1 MSCKCGST
9 ELCWRP
15 READYNAARAA
26 NLKHQMPLK
35 GLACNVYNV
44 PRSVR
49 IEQAIRNQVKDS

>member
-1 MSCKCGST
+1 MTCECGST

-26 NLKHQMPLK
+26 KLTHQMPLK
-35 GLACNVYNV
+35 GPSCNVCNV

-49 IEQAIRNQVKDS
+49 IDQAFRGKMKDS